1 MLKYRAWGLFWLLL
15 LFLLAP
21 QSGVTAPL
29 DGASSKKQSPQPA
42 GAIFLS
48 IAPTQAEPEAL
59 VSITY
64 GGEMRGARILLGGDE
79 LSFQQLEERKL
90 TFTVPAGKMPG
101 QYALTVR
108 SVEGISRSYAFT
120 VLPLKPLVTKI
131 EPDRITACRH
141 NGVQH
146 VVVYGKNFTD
156 TSQVVFDGAALS
168 SKYISSESLSFALP
182 KVAGGLHQVAVK
194 NAHEIA
200 TPVGLQMITAPAISS
215 VAIGDDRVSSYD
227 LVLEGEN
234 FQQNSIVIANGNQIS
249 SSSDMQAGGQ
259 LTYIDCNR
267 IVYQR
272 RPYSS
277 TRQELRIQVVNPGGE
292 ISQIY
297 VVSAP

>member
-1 MLKYRAWGLFWLLL
+1 MLKPKARGLLWLFLF
-15 LFLLAP
+15 FLLAP
-21 QSGVTAPL
+21 QTGVSSPL
-29 DGASSKKQSPQPA
+29 SPASPQKQSPQST
-42 GAIFLS
+42 GVIFLS

-64 GGEMRGARILLGGDE
+64 GGEIRGARILLGGDE
-79 LSFQQLEERKL
+79 LSFQQLEDRKI

-108 SVEGISRSYAFT
+108 SVEGVSRSYAFT

-146 VVVYGKNFTD
+146 VVVYGKNFTE

-168 SKYISSESLSFALP
+168 SKYLSSESLSFVLP
-182 KVAGGLHQVAVK
+182 RVAGGLHQVAVK

-215 VAIGDDRVSSYD
+215 VSIGDDRVSSYD
-227 LVLEGEN
+227 LVLAGEN